1 MECSFTLIN
10 LNQEQIQLIQSLK
23 GEVDKIKVNL
33 ILENKKLDQIANL
46 LLKVMNGDYNEK
58 NSNNSTSS

>member
-1 MECSFTLIN
+1 MTLT
-10 LNQEQIQLIQSLK
+10 QEQIQLIQSLK

-46 LLKVMNGDYNEK
+46 LLKVINGDYNEK
-58 NSNNSTSS
+58 NSNNSTSN

>member
-46 LLKVMNGDYNEK
+46 LLKVINGDYNEK

>member
-1 MECSFTLIN
+1 MTLT
-10 LNQEQIQLIQSLK
+10 QEQIQLIQSLK

-46 LLKVMNGDYNEK
+46 LIKVMNGDYNEK

>member
-1 MECSFTLIN
+1 MTLT
-10 LNQEQIQLIQSLK
+10 QEQIQLIQSLK

>member
-1 MECSFTLIN
+1 VECFVTLIN

-46 LLKVMNGDYNEK
+46 LIKVMNGDYNEK

>member
-46 LLKVMNGDYNEK
+46 LLKVINGDYNEK
-58 NSNNSTSS
+58 NSNNSTSN

>member
-1 MECSFTLIN
+1 MTLT
-10 LNQEQIQLIQSLK
+10 QEQIQLIQSLK

-46 LLKVMNGDYNEK
+46 LLKVMNGDYNER

>member
-1 MECSFTLIN
+1 MTLT
-10 LNQEQIQLIQSLK
+10 QEQIQLIQSLK

-46 LLKVMNGDYNEK
+46 LLKVINGDYNEK

>member
-10 LNQEQIQLIQSLK
+10 LNQEQVQLIQSLK

-46 LLKVMNGDYNEK
+46 LLKVINGDYNEK

>member
-1 MECSFTLIN
+1 MTLT
-10 LNQEQIQLIQSLK
+10 QEQIQLIQSLK

-58 NSNNSTSS
+58 NSNNSTSG

>member
-1 MECSFTLIN
+1 MECSVTLIN

>member
-1 MECSFTLIN
+1 MECFVTLIN

-46 LLKVMNGDYNEK
+46 LIKVMNGDYNEK